1 MVHGMHPTGLPDS
14 AMIRIITGVTA
25 IIGWLSLVCY
35 GSFYLF
41 WFVIC
46 VLGGIGLYEYFKMI
60 FVGQQAGFRPF
71 GVFIGLIPFL
81 ASVYAGP
88 DALAAGLFVSLLLV
102 FGFVMVRHSAIKD
115 HFAVMAGMGFGV
127 FYIGFCT
134 AHLSLIKATPDGIF
148 WLLILTAITAAS
160 DSGAYFAGTFF
171 GRTKLCPV
179 ISPKKTVEGFA
190 GGLIA
195 AIIAVYLVTVFF
207 PWDVGKLKII
217 ALAVPLCGLGVLGD
231 LVESMIKRSA
241 GIKDSGT
248 ILPGHGG
255 ILDRADSMML
265 TGPVL
270 FYLIHFGWV

>member
-1 MVHGMHPTGLPDS
+1 
-14 AMIRIITGVTA
+14 MIRIITGVTA
-25 IIGWLSLVCY
+25 VIGWLSLVCY

-46 VLGGIGLYEYFKMI
+46 ALGGIGLYEYFKMI
-60 FVGQQAGFRPF
+60 FVDRQAGFRPF
-71 GVFIGLIPFL
+71 GVFIGFIPLL

-115 HFAVMAGMGFGV
+115 HFAVMAGMGFGA

-134 AHLSLIKATPDGIF
+134 AHLSLIKAMPHGIF
-148 WLLILTAITAAS
+148 WLLILTAVTAAS
-160 DSGAYFAGTFF
+160 DSGAYYAGTFF
-171 GRTKLCPV
+171 GKTKLCPV

-195 AIIAVYLVTVFF
+195 AIIAVYLISTFF
-207 PWDVGKLKII
+207 PRDVGKLKII

-241 GIKDSGT
+241 GIKDSGA

-255 ILDRADSMML
+255 ILDRADSILL
-265 TGPVL
+265 TCPAL
-270 FYLIHFGWV
+270 YYLIYFGWV